1 LKLLVVESPTKTKTL
16 KKFLDKEFEVAS
28 TGGHIIDLPKS
39 KLGIDIKN
47 DFKPQYVTIE
57 GKKKIVTDLKKL
69 SGKATKIYLAPDPD
83 REGEA
88 IAFHVAN
95 SIGTNKSKVMR
106 VTFNEITKKAVLD
119 GIKNAGKIDIEKV
132 NAQQARRILDRIVGY
147 QISPIL
153 WKTITMGLSAGRVQS
168 VALRLICERE
178 EEILNFVTREFWRI
192 DGEFQTSKQEKL
204 TARLIKMDGEKVE
217 PENEASTNAICNDI
231 KKQNF
236 KVSLVKKG
244 SAKRQSPPPFITSS
258 LQQDAFTKLGFNNK
272 KTMLIAQQLYEGI
285 EVGEEGQVGL
295 ITYMRTDS
303 FHIASE
309 AKAETAKYITK
320 NFGEQYLPKYA
331 KKYKT
336 KKAAQEAHEAI
347 RPTSINREPSKIKSY
362 LTKDQLKLYQLIW
375 ARFLASQM
383 ADAEFKTNTVEIVGG
398 KYVFRAFKQELSFDG
413 FIRIYNGSTGDDED
427 IEKIPALKEND
438 KLSLLDLKKE
448 QHFTQPPPRFNAGSL
463 VKELEEK
470 GIGRPS
476 TYAQIISTLTD
487 RKYVNQE
494 QKRFSPTDLGK
505 LVNKILVENF
515 PDIFNTEF
523 TAEMEDELDKIEE
536 GNADWIE
543 VLKDFYEPFAED
555 LKKVDAITKEIKKQ
569 TVEQTD
575 EICDKCGKPMVIKY
589 GRNGRFLACSGY
601 PECKNT
607 KPLNGEVE
615 KTDKKCPKCGSPM
628 EIRRGRFGR
637 FLACSRYPECK
648 TTESV
653 STNVKCP
660 EKDCGGEILE
670 RTSKRGRIFYSCSHY
685 PKCKFSSWSKP
696 VSTPCPACGHPY
708 MVEKSSQA
716 KGQYLYCPNCKHS
729 QSEKEP
735 ETAEASI
742 R

>member
-1 LKLLVVESPTKTKTL
+1 MKLLVVESPTKTKTL

-47 DFKPQYVTIE
+47 NFKPQYVTIE
-57 GKKKIVTDLKKL
+57 GKKKIVAELKKL
-69 SGKATKIYLAPDPD
+69 SGKASKIYLAPDPD

-88 IAFHVAN
+88 IAYHVAN
-95 SIGTNKSKVMR
+95 SIGANKSKVLR
-106 VTFNEITKKAVLD
+106 VTFNEITKKAVLE
-119 GIKNAGKIDIEKV
+119 GIKNAGKINIEKV

-147 QISPIL
+147 RISPIL
-153 WKTITMGLSAGRVQS
+153 WKTVTMGLSAGRVQS

-178 EEILNFVTREFWRI
+178 DEITNFVSREFWRI
-192 DGEFQTSKQEKL
+192 DGEFKNSKGEKL
-204 TARLIKMDGEKVE
+204 TARLIKISGEKAE
-217 PENEASTNAICNDI
+217 PENETQTIAICDDI
-231 KKQNF
+231 KKQSF
-236 KVSLVKKG
+236 AVSLVKKG

-258 LQQDAFTKLGFNNK
+258 LQQEAFTKLGFNNK
-272 KTMLIAQQLYEGI
+272 KTMLIAQQLYEGV

-303 FHIASE
+303 FHIADE
-309 AKAETAKYITK
+309 AKADAAKYIAK
-320 NFGEQYLPKYA
+320 NFGENYLPQRV

-347 RPTSINREPSKIKSY
+347 RPTSINLEPGKIKSY
-362 LTKDQLKLYQLIW
+362 LTKDQFKLYQLIW

-383 ADAEFKTNTVEIVGG
+383 ADAEFKTNTVEITGG
-398 KYVFRAFKQELSFDG
+398 KYVFRAFKQELYFEG
-413 FIRIYNGSTGDDED
+413 YLKVYNGTVSGDDD
-427 IEKIPALKEND
+427 LEKVPVLKEGT
-438 KLSLLDLKKE
+438 KLTLVELKKE

-494 QKRFSPTDLGK
+494 QKRFKPTDLGK

-523 TAEMEDELDKIEE
+523 TAEMEEELDKIEE
-536 GNADWIE
+536 GDADWIE

-555 LKKVDAITKEIKKQ
+555 LKKVEAITKDIKKQ

-575 EICDKCGKPMVIKY
+575 EICDKCGRPLVIKY

-615 KTDKKCPKCGSPM
+615 KTDKKCPNCGAPM

-648 TTESV
+648 TAESI
-653 STNVKCP
+653 STDVKCP
-660 EKDCGGEILE
+660 EKNCDGEILE
-670 RTSKRGRIFYSCSHY
+670 RTSKRGRVFYSCSRY
-685 PKCKFSSWSKP
+685 PKCKFVSWYRP
-696 VSTPCPACGHPY
+696 VNVSCPACGHYY
-708 MVEKSSQA
+708 MLEKSSRA
-716 KGQYLYCPNCKHS
+716 KGQYLYCPSCKHS
-729 QSEKEP
+729 QSEKES
-735 ETAEASI
+735 EVAEVTT